1 MNLVKFDPQIMGM
14 QHEISVGRITQIRS
28 RERLYTNIKFGEII
42 NNIYKNISL
51 TLSIVAL
58 IDLTHLIRCITTIPG
73 SHLVLMILL

>member
-42 NNIYKNISL
+42 NNIFKNISL